1 MQCEEMAKLSAKDL
15 EYRHEG
21 NSVSLINFHFVFVP
35 KRRKPVLVREIVDR
49 AQEIMFEVAVA
60 NRWRILSLGIQPDH
74 IHLLVNVT
82 VNDSAAKVAHRFKGR
97 LSHDLRI
104 EFEWLKKLPSMW
116 TPSYFVSSVGNVS
129 TAIVKQYI
137 ETQTGK

>member
-1 MQCEEMAKLSAKDL
+1 MAKLSAKNL

-21 NSVSLINFHFVFVP
+21 NSVSLINFHFVLVP
-35 KRRKPVLVREIVDR
+35 KRRSPVLVRAIVDR
-49 AQEIMFEVAVA
+49 AQEIMFEVAVQ
-60 NRWRILSLGIQPDH
+60 NKWRILSLEIQPDH

-116 TPSYFVSSVGNVS
+116 TPSYFVGSVGNVS

-137 ETQTGK
+137 ESQTGK

>member
-1 MQCEEMAKLSAKDL
+1 MAKLSAKDL

-35 KRRKPVLVREIVDR
+35 KRRKAVLVKGVVDR
-49 AQEIMFEVAVA
+49 AQAIIFEVAVE
-60 NRWRILSLGIQPDH
+60 NRWRVLSLGIQPDH

-82 VNDSAAKVAHRFKGR
+82 VNDSASKVAHRFKGK

-116 TPSYFVSSVGNVS
+116 TPSYFCSSVGNVS

-137 ETQTGK
+137 ESQSGK

>member
-1 MQCEEMAKLSAKDL
+1 MAKLSAKDL

-35 KRRKPVLVREIVDR
+35 KRRRPVLVRKIVDR
-49 AQEIMFEVAVA
+49 AQEIIFEVAVQ
-60 NRWRILSLGIQPDH
+60 NKWRILSLGIQPDH

-116 TPSYFVSSVGNVS
+116 TPSYFVGSVGNVS

-137 ETQTGK
+137 ESQTGK

>member
-1 MQCEEMAKLSAKDL
+1 MAKLSAKDL

-35 KRRKPVLVREIVDR
+35 KRRKPVLINIVAER
-49 AQEIMFEVAVA
+49 TQEIIFDIAVK
-60 NRWRILSLGIQPDH
+60 NRWKILSLGIQPDH
-74 IHLLVNVT
+74 IHLLINVT
-82 VNDSAAKVAHRFKGR
+82 VNDSAAKVAHRVKCR

-104 EFEWLKKLPSMW
+104 EFEWLKRLPSTW
-116 TPSYFVSSVGNVS
+116 TPSYFVASVGNVS

-137 ETQTGK
+137 ESQTGK

>member
-1 MQCEEMAKLSAKDL
+1 MAKLSAKDH

-35 KRRKPVLVREIVDR
+35 KRRKPVLINGLVDR
-49 AQEIMFEVAVA
+49 AQEIMFEVAVK

-74 IHLLVNVT
+74 IHLLLNVT
-82 VNDSAAKVAHRFKGR
+82 VNDSAATVAHRFKGR
-97 LSHDLRI
+97 LSHDLRQ
-104 EFEWLKKLPSMW
+104 EFVWLQKLPSTW
-116 TPSYFVSSVGNVS
+116 TPSYFVCSVGNVS

-137 ETQTGK
+137 ESQTGK

>member
-1 MQCEEMAKLSAKDL
+1 MAKLSAKDL

-35 KRRKPVLVREIVDR
+35 KRRKPVLIKEVAER
-49 AQEIMFEVAVA
+49 AQAIIFEIAVK
-60 NRWRILSLGIQPDH
+60 NRWRILSLAIQPDH
-74 IHLLVNVT
+74 VHLLVNVT
-82 VNDSAAKVAHRFKGR
+82 VNDSAASVAHKVKGR

-104 EFEWLKKLPSMW
+104 EFEWLKRLPSTW

-129 TAIVKQYI
+129 TAIVREYI
-137 ETQTGK
+137 ESQTGK

>member
-1 MQCEEMAKLSAKDL
+1 MAKLSRQDM

-35 KRRKPVLVREIVDR
+35 KRRKPVLYQEVAEL
-49 AQEIMFEVAVA
+49 AQKVIFDVAVA
-60 NRWRILSLGIQPDH
+60 NRWKVLSLGIQPDH

-104 EFEWLKKLPSMW
+104 EFVWLKRLPSMW
-116 TPSYFVSSVGNVS
+116 TPSYFVCSVGNVS
-129 TAIVKQYI
+129 TAIVKRYI
-137 ETQTGK
+137 ENQSGK